1 MAQGGLWDVDGSGLQ
16 KIEDVNLATS
26 LLRKTN
32 AMNKAIGV
40 KAVSLTAALAL
51 APALVSNL
59 S

>member
-1 MAQGGLWDVDGSGLQ
+1 MWDVDGSGLQ
-16 KIEDVNLATS
+16 KIEDTSLATS
-26 LLRKTN
+26 ILRRTN

-51 APALVSNL
+51 APTLVSSL